1 MTKAIFFDIDGTL
14 VSFLTHAVSP
24 ATLAAL
30 RQLRERGVRLFI
42 ATGRHRS
49 VIHTVQDVFPF
60 DGYITLNG
68 QFCFVGDRVLRGNPI
83 PPEAAARLVDF
94 LSRTRLPAV
103 LLEQEETYTV
113 NPDPRVDLFP
123 SQLDIPLPPI
133 VPVEHAAGR
142 ELYQAVVFLTREE
155 ERALAA
161 PFAGLEA
168 MRWHPGFVD
177 VIATGGGKD
186 HGMDAL
192 LSHFGIGLEDTMAF
206 GDGENDLPMLRH
218 AHIGVAMGNA
228 DDLVTGQADYVT
240 GTVDE
245 DGISSALRHFC
256 LLDP

>member
-94 LSRTRLPAV
+94 LARTRLPAV

-155 ERALAA
+155 AK
-161 PFAGLEA
+161 
-168 MRWHPGFVD
+168 
-177 VIATGGGKD
+177 GGK
-186 HGMDAL
+186 
-192 LSHFGIGLEDTMAF
+192 
-206 GDGENDLPMLRH
+206 
-218 AHIGVAMGNA
+218 
-228 DDLVTGQADYVT
+228 
-240 GTVDE
+240 
-245 DGISSALRHFC
+245 
-256 LLDP
+256 